1 MDPVKNNSNND
12 SKKTGSIRNVKLFGY
27 YLQKTFTSNPLKYF
41 ILILLVIF
49 FSLTIHFIPG
59 GDEFTWT
66 DADGDKHTEPSAKT
80 SAKTLKNK
88 GLYYASIALF
98 IILSCLYIFKF
109 VSSEYKRYVF
119 IGSSIIA
126 SLVIFYFIITKSGAY
141 EFKYAGTTVYIL
153 LSVIPVLLLY
163 RSIKRHITNMVG
175 WPGFIL
181 NFILYIPC
189 LVDDFMEYMKG
200 QFARTSNITYI
211 LLGIEALLITGYMVL
226 PSLLSS
232 PLKGSAFPIMNEA
245 NFLDK
250 RNGFGNK
257 QIDFTI
263 LKDVYSHD
271 IHNTELSDPDL
282 NKKKAFESGKNTFT
296 LSMWVYL
303 NQQDTGISCDI
314 EFFSYG
320 ATKSSDG
327 DNDDAV
333 KSHPS
338 ISYAGV
344 ENGKNMLKLK
354 LNGDNNSFNVNIES
368 QKWNNI
374 VFNYNG
380 NAADVFINGDLV
392 KTATIVD
399 GIDIK
404 DDDLLSYGSN
414 TDLDGAICNIKYYKK
429 PLTKYQIV
437 NIYNVLNGQNPP
449 INNIM

>member
-1 MDPVKNNSNND
+1 MNNTKN
-12 SKKTGSIRNVKLFGY
+12 KTTYIDNVKSVRDY
-27 YLQKTFTSNPLKYF
+27 IQKPFVNNPLKYI
-41 ILILLVIF
+41 ILFFLVFF
-49 FSLTIHFIPG
+49 FSLIIHFLPG
-59 GDEFTWT
+59 GDEYTWT
-66 DADGDKHTEPSAKT
+66 DANGDKHKETSAAES

-88 GLYYASIALF
+88 GSFYASISLF

-109 VSSEYKRYVF
+109 VSSEYKRIAF
-119 IGSSIIA
+119 MGSSILA
-126 SLVIFYFIITKSGAY
+126 SLVILYYIIKKSGIY
-141 EFKYAGTTVYIL
+141 ETKYAENTIYIL
-153 LSVIPVLLLY
+153 LALIPALLLY
-163 RSIKRHITNMVG
+163 RSLKRHITNLDG

-250 RNGFGNK
+250 RNGIGEK

-263 LKDVYSHD
+263 IKDVYG
-271 IHNTELSDPDL
+271 HNPDL
-282 NKKKAFESGKNTFT
+282 DKDLVKKKAFESGKNTFT

-303 NQQDTGISCDI
+303 NQQDASISEPSIPDSCNLAL
-314 EFFSYG
+314 FSYG
-320 ATKSSDG
+320 EHPS
-327 DNDDAV
+327 V
-333 KSHPS
+333 HPS
-338 ISYAGV
+338 ISYTGV
-344 ENGKNMLKLK
+344 ENGKNKLKLT
-354 LNGDNNSFNVNIES
+354 LNGDNNSFEVNIES

-380 NAADVFINGDLV
+380 NTVDIFINGDLV
-392 KTATIVD
+392 KSDTVSN
-399 GIDIK
+399 GLDIE
-404 DDDLLSYGSN
+404 DTDVFMYGSN
-414 TDLDGAICNIKYYKK
+414 DDLDGAICNIKYYKK

>member
-1 MDPVKNNSNND
+1 MNNTKN
-12 SKKTGSIRNVKLFGY
+12 KTTYIDNVKSVRDY
-27 YLQKTFTSNPLKYF
+27 IQKPFVNNPLKYI
-41 ILILLVIF
+41 ILFFLVFF
-49 FSLTIHFIPG
+49 FSLIIHFLPG
-59 GDEFTWT
+59 GDEYTWT
-66 DADGDKHTEPSAKT
+66 DANGDKHKETSAAES

-88 GLYYASIALF
+88 GSFYASISLF

-109 VSSEYKRYVF
+109 VSSEYKRIAF
-119 IGSSIIA
+119 MGSSILA
-126 SLVIFYFIITKSGAY
+126 SLVILYYIIKKSGIY
-141 EFKYAGTTVYIL
+141 NYNSEYTETTEYIL
-153 LSVIPVLLLY
+153 LALIPALLLY
-163 RSIKRHITNMVG
+163 RSLKRHITNLTG

-250 RNGFGNK
+250 RNGIGEK

-263 LKDVYSHD
+263 IKDVYG
-271 IHNTELSDPDL
+271 HNPDL
-282 NKKKAFESGKNTFT
+282 DKDLVKKKAFESGKNTFT

-303 NQQDTGISCDI
+303 NQQDASISEPSIPDSCNL

-320 ATKSSDG
+320 
-327 DNDDAV
+327 V
-333 KSHPS
+333 HPS
-338 ISYAGV
+338 ISYTGV
-344 ENGKNMLKLK
+344 ENGKNKLKLK
-354 LNGDNNSFNVNIES
+354 LNGDNNKPFEVNIES

-380 NAADVFINGDLV
+380 NAVDIFINGDLV
-392 KTATIVD
+392 KSDTVSN
-399 GIDIK
+399 GLDIK
-404 DDDLLSYGSN
+404 DTDVFMYGSN
-414 TDLDGAICNIKYYKK
+414 DDLDGAICNIKYYKK

>member
-1 MDPVKNNSNND
+1 MSTNNTNSTTKNVSRR
-12 SKKTGSIRNVKLFGY
+12 TGSISNVELFGN
-27 YLQKTFTSNPLKYF
+27 YLQKTFNRNPLKYI
-41 ILILLVIF
+41 ILILLVTF
-49 FSLTIHFIPG
+49 FNLIIHFLPG
-59 GDEFTWT
+59 GDEYTWT
-66 DADGDKHTEPSAKT
+66 DAAGDKHKEKSHES

-88 GLYYASIALF
+88 GSFYASISLF

-109 VSSEYKRYVF
+109 VSREYKLFIF
-119 IGSSIIA
+119 IGSSIVA
-126 SLVIFYFIITKSGAY
+126 SLAILYFIIKKSPVY
-141 EFKYAGTTVYIL
+141 DIKYSGTTVYIL
-153 LSVIPVLLLY
+153 LTLIPALLLY
-163 RSIKRHITNMVG
+163 RSIKRHITNIDG
-175 WPGFIL
+175 WTGFIL

-263 LKDVYSHD
+263 IKDVYGHD
-271 IHNTELSDPDL
+271 INNPDIDTDL
-282 NKKKAFESGKNTFT
+282 VKKKAFDSGKNSFT

-303 NQQDTGISCDI
+303 NQQDASISDACISNSDGL
-314 EFFSYG
+314 EFFKYG
-320 ATKSSDG
+320 SS
-327 DNDDAV
+327 
-333 KSHPS
+333 HTS
-338 ISYAGV
+338 IRYGGV
-344 ENGKNMLKLK
+344 ENGKNKLK
-354 LNGDNNSFNVNIES
+354 IKSGSSSIFKVNIES

-374 VFNYNG
+374 LLNYNG
-380 NAADVFINGDLV
+380 NTVDIFINGDLV
-392 KTATIVD
+392 KTNTVND
-399 GIDIK
+399 GIYINDTDVLTYGN
-404 DDDLLSYGSN
+404 DDY
-414 TDLDGAICNIKYYKK
+414 DLDGAICNIKYYKK

-437 NIYNVLNGQNPP
+437 NIYNVLNEQNPP

>member
-1 MDPVKNNSNND
+1 MNNTKN
-12 SKKTGSIRNVKLFGY
+12 KTTYIDNVKSVRDY
-27 YLQKTFTSNPLKYF
+27 IQKPFVNNPLKYI
-41 ILILLVIF
+41 ILFFLVFF
-49 FSLTIHFIPG
+49 FSLIIHFLPG
-59 GDEFTWT
+59 GDEYTWT
-66 DADGDKHTEPSAKT
+66 DANGDKHKGTSAAES

-88 GLYYASIALF
+88 GSFYASISLF

-109 VSSEYKRYVF
+109 VSSEYKRIAF
-119 IGSSIIA
+119 MGSSILA
-126 SLVIFYFIITKSGAY
+126 SLVILYYIIKKSGIY
-141 EFKYAGTTVYIL
+141 NYNSEYTETTEYIL
-153 LSVIPVLLLY
+153 LALIPALLLY
-163 RSIKRHITNMVG
+163 RSLKRHITNLTG
-175 WPGFIL
+175 WSGFIL

-250 RNGFGNK
+250 RNGIGKK

-263 LKDVYSHD
+263 IKDVYGL
-271 IHNTELSDPDL
+271 NADL
-282 NKKKAFESGKNTFT
+282 DTDLVKKKAFESGKNTFT

-303 NQQDTGISCDI
+303 NQQDASISESSCDLAL
-314 EFFSYG
+314 FSYG
-320 ATKSSDG
+320 SYGS
-327 DNDDAV
+327 
-333 KSHPS
+333 SHPS
-338 ISYAGV
+338 IRYVGV
-344 ENGKNMLKLK
+344 ENGKNKLKLK
-354 LNGDNNSFNVNIES
+354 LNGDNNSFEVNIES

-380 NAADVFINGDLV
+380 NTVDIFINGDLV
-392 KTATIVD
+392 RTDSVTKGLDDTVTK
-399 GIDIK
+399 GLDIEP
-404 DDDLLSYGSN
+404 DDVFMYGSN
-414 TDLDGAICNIKYYKK
+414 DDLDGAICNIKYYKK

>member
-49 FSLTIHFIPG
+49 FSLIIHFIPG

-88 GLYYASIALF
+88 GLYYASFALF

-141 EFKYAGTTVYIL
+141 EFKYTGTTVSIL

-163 RSIKRHITNMVG
+163 RSIKRHITNMDG

-263 LKDVYSHD
+263 LKDVYGHD
-271 IHNTELSDPDL
+271 IHNADGNNDII
-282 NKKKAFESGKNTFT
+282 KKK
-296 LSMWVYL
+296 YL
-303 NQQDTGISCDI
+303 IV
-314 EFFSYG
+314 
-320 ATKSSDG
+320 
-327 DNDDAV
+327 V
-333 KSHPS
+333 KIHLP
-338 ISYAGV
+338 YLCG
-344 ENGKNMLKLK
+344 
-354 LNGDNNSFNVNIES
+354 
-368 QKWNNI
+368 
-374 VFNYNG
+374 
-380 NAADVFINGDLV
+380 FI
-392 KTATIVD
+392 
-399 GIDIK
+399 
-404 DDDLLSYGSN
+404 
-414 TDLDGAICNIKYYKK
+414 
-429 PLTKYQIV
+429 
-437 NIYNVLNGQNPP
+437 
-449 INNIM
+449 

>member
-1 MDPVKNNSNND
+1 MVIINYSNIQTIITQLV
-12 SKKTGSIRNVKLFGY
+12 SRPGSIRNVKLFGD
-27 YLQKTFTSNPLKYF
+27 YLQKTFSSNPLKYS
-41 ILILLVIF
+41 ILILLVVF
-49 FSLTIHFIPG
+49 FFLIIHFIPG
-59 GDEFTWT
+59 GGETT
-66 DADGDKHTEPSAKT
+66 
-80 SAKTLKNK
+80 AKTLKNK
-88 GLYYASIALF
+88 GSYYASIALF
-98 IILSCLYIFKF
+98 IILSCFYIFKF
-109 VSSEYKRYVF
+109 LSSEYKRIVF
-119 IGSSIIA
+119 IGSSIVA
-126 SLVIFYFIITKSGAY
+126 SLVILYFIITKSGAY
-141 EFKYAGTTVYIL
+141 ETKYFGTTVYIL
-153 LSVIPVLLLY
+153 LTLIPALLLY
-163 RSIKRHITNMVG
+163 RSIKRHITNMDG
-175 WPGFIL
+175 WTGFIL

-189 LVDDFMEYMKG
+189 LVNDFMEYMKG
-200 QFARTSNITYI
+200 QFAITSNITYI

-263 LKDVYSHD
+263 LKDVYGYD
-271 IHNTELSDPDL
+271 IHNADVGYHDL
-282 NKKKAFESGKNTFT
+282 VKKTFKSGKNTFT

-303 NQQDTGISCDI
+303 NQQDTGISQSKQDI

-320 ATKSSDG
+320 ATKSSYS

-354 LNGDNNSFNVNIES
+354 LNGDNNSFYVNIES

-380 NAADVFINGDLV
+380 NAADVFINGDLI

-404 DDDLLSYGSN
+404 DYGIDIKDDDILSYGSN
-414 TDLDGAICNIKYYKK
+414 EDLDGAICNIKYYKK

>member
-1 MDPVKNNSNND
+1 MNNTKN
-12 SKKTGSIRNVKLFGY
+12 KTTYIDNVKSVRDY
-27 YLQKTFTSNPLKYF
+27 IQKPFVNNPLKYI
-41 ILILLVIF
+41 ILFFLVFF
-49 FSLTIHFIPG
+49 FSLIIHFLPG
-59 GDEFTWT
+59 GDEYTWT
-66 DADGDKHTEPSAKT
+66 DANGDKHKETSAAES

-88 GLYYASIALF
+88 GSFYASISLF

-109 VSSEYKRYVF
+109 VSSEYKRIAF
-119 IGSSIIA
+119 MGSSILA
-126 SLVIFYFIITKSGAY
+126 SLVILYYIIKKSGIY
-141 EFKYAGTTVYIL
+141 NYNSEYTETTEYIL
-153 LSVIPVLLLY
+153 LALIPALLLY
-163 RSIKRHITNMVG
+163 RSLKRHITNLTG

-250 RNGFGNK
+250 RNGIGEK

-263 LKDVYSHD
+263 IKDVYG
-271 IHNTELSDPDL
+271 HNPDL
-282 NKKKAFESGKNTFT
+282 DKDLVKKKAFESGKNTFT

-303 NQQDTGISCDI
+303 NQQDASISEPSIPDSCNL

-320 ATKSSDG
+320 
-327 DNDDAV
+327 V
-333 KSHPS
+333 HPS
-338 ISYAGV
+338 ISYTGV
-344 ENGKNMLKLK
+344 ENGKNKLKLK
-354 LNGDNNSFNVNIES
+354 LNGDNNKPFEVNIES

-380 NAADVFINGDLV
+380 NAVDIFINGDLV
-392 KTATIVD
+392 KSDTVSN
-399 GIDIK
+399 GLDIE
-404 DDDLLSYGSN
+404 DTDVFMYGSN
-414 TDLDGAICNIKYYKK
+414 DDLDGAICNIKYYKK

>member
-1 MDPVKNNSNND
+1 MSTNNVSIQNIMTKLV
-12 SKKTGSIRNVKLFGY
+12 SRVGSIRNVKLFGD

-49 FSLTIHFIPG
+49 FSLIIHFIPG

-80 SAKTLKNK
+80 SANTLKNK
-88 GLYYASIALF
+88 GSYYASIALF
-98 IILSCLYIFKF
+98 IILSCFYIFKF
-109 VSSEYKRYVF
+109 VSSEYKRIVF
-119 IGSSIIA
+119 IWSSIFA
-126 SLVIFYFIITKSGAY
+126 SLVIFYFIITKNGAY
-141 EFKYAGTTVYIL
+141 EFKYTGTTVYIL
-153 LSVIPVLLLY
+153 LTAIPALLLY
-163 RSIKRHITNMVG
+163 RSIKRHITNMDG
-175 WPGFIL
+175 WTGFIL

-200 QFARTSNITYI
+200 QFAITSNITYI

-263 LKDVYSHD
+263 LKDVYGYD
-271 IHNTELSDPDL
+271 IHNTDNGDHELV
-282 NKKKAFESGKNTFT
+282 KKTFESGKNTFT

-303 NQQDTGISCDI
+303 NQQDTGISQSKQDI

-320 ATKSSDG
+320 AT
-327 DNDDAV
+327 

-344 ENGKNMLKLK
+344 ENGKNKLKLK

-392 KTATIVD
+392 KTATIDD

>member
-1 MDPVKNNSNND
+1 MAAINYSNIQNII
-12 SKKTGSIRNVKLFGY
+12 TRLVNRPGSIRNVKLFGD
-27 YLQKTFTSNPLKYF
+27 YLKKTFTSNPLKYF
-41 ILILLVIF
+41 ILILLVVF
-49 FSLTIHFIPG
+49 FSLIIHFIPG

-80 SAKTLKNK
+80 TANTLKNK
-88 GLYYASIALF
+88 GSYYASIALF
-98 IILSCLYIFKF
+98 IILSCFYIFKF
-109 VSSEYKRYVF
+109 VSSEYKRIVF

-126 SLVIFYFIITKSGAY
+126 SLVIFYFIITKNGAY
-141 EFKYAGTTVYIL
+141 EFKYTGTTVYIL
-153 LSVIPVLLLY
+153 LTAIPALLLY
-163 RSIKRHITNMVG
+163 RSIKRHITNMDG
-175 WPGFIL
+175 WTGFIL

-263 LKDVYSHD
+263 LKDVYGYD
-271 IHNTELSDPDL
+271 IHNTDNGDHELV
-282 NKKKAFESGKNTFT
+282 KKTFESGKNTFT

-303 NQQDTGISCDI
+303 NQQDTGISQSQQDI

-320 ATKSSDG
+320 ATKS
-327 DNDDAV
+327 
-333 KSHPS
+333 HPS

-344 ENGKNMLKLK
+344 VNGKNKLKLK
-354 LNGDNNSFNVNIES
+354 LNGDDNSFGVNIES

>member
-1 MDPVKNNSNND
+1 MATINYGNIQNIMTKLVNRP
-12 SKKTGSIRNVKLFGY
+12 GSIRNVKLFGD
-27 YLQKTFTSNPLKYF
+27 YLQKTFASNPLKYSV
-41 ILILLVIF
+41 LILLGIF
-49 FSLTIHFIPG
+49 FYLIIYFIPG
-59 GDEFTWT
+59 SGETT
-66 DADGDKHTEPSAKT
+66 AQ
-80 SAKTLKNK
+80 TLKNK
-88 GLYYASIALF
+88 GSYYASISLF
-98 IILSCLYIFKF
+98 VILSCFYIFKF
-109 VSSEYKRYVF
+109 LSSEYKRIVF
-119 IGSSIIA
+119 IGTTILA
-126 SLVIFYFIITKSGAY
+126 SLAIFYFIITKSGVY
-141 EFKYAGTTVYIL
+141 DINYGGTTVFIL
-153 LSVIPVLLLY
+153 LSLIPALLLY
-163 RSIKRHITNMVG
+163 RSVKRHISNMDG
-175 WPGFIL
+175 WTGFIL

-200 QFARTSNITYI
+200 QFAQTSNITYI
-211 LLGIEALLITGYMVL
+211 LLGIEALLITGYIVL

-271 IHNTELSDPDL
+271 IHNTDNGDNDL
-282 NKKKAFESGKNTFT
+282 ARKAFESGKNNFS
-296 LSMWVYL
+296 LSMWIYL
-303 NQQDTGISCDI
+303 NQQDSFISQSQDI

-320 ATKSSDG
+320 AT
-327 DNDDAV
+327 N
-333 KSHPS
+333 SHPS

-344 ENGKNMLKLK
+344 ENGKNKLKLK
-354 LNGDNNSFNVNIES
+354 VYDDSDNDDSDNNSFDLNIES

-380 NAADVFINGDLV
+380 NAVDVFINGDLV
-392 KTATIVD
+392 KTATIAD
-399 GIDIK
+399 GMDIK
-404 DDDLLSYGSN
+404 HDDLLSYGSN
-414 TDLDGAICNIKYYKK
+414 EDLDGAICNIKYYKK

>member
-1 MDPVKNNSNND
+1 MNNTKN
-12 SKKTGSIRNVKLFGY
+12 KTTYIDNVKSVRDY
-27 YLQKTFTSNPLKYF
+27 IQKPFVNNPLKYI
-41 ILILLVIF
+41 ILFFLVFF
-49 FSLTIHFIPG
+49 FSLIIHFLPG
-59 GDEFTWT
+59 GDEYTWT
-66 DADGDKHTEPSAKT
+66 DANGDKHKETSAAES

-88 GLYYASIALF
+88 GSFYASISLF

-109 VSSEYKRYVF
+109 VSSEYKRIAF
-119 IGSSIIA
+119 MGSSILA
-126 SLVIFYFIITKSGAY
+126 SLVILYYIIKKSGIY
-141 EFKYAGTTVYIL
+141 NYNSEYTETTEYIL
-153 LSVIPVLLLY
+153 LALIPALLLY
-163 RSIKRHITNMVG
+163 RSLKRHITNLTG

-250 RNGFGNK
+250 RNGIGEK

-263 LKDVYSHD
+263 IKDVYGL
-271 IHNTELSDPDL
+271 NADL
-282 NKKKAFESGKNTFT
+282 DTDLVKEKAFETGKHAFT

-303 NQQDTGISCDI
+303 NQQDASISEPSIPDSCNLV
-314 EFFSYG
+314 FFSYG
-320 ATKSSDG
+320 
-327 DNDDAV
+327 V
-333 KSHPS
+333 HPS
-338 ISYAGV
+338 ISYTGV
-344 ENGKNMLKLK
+344 ENGKNKLKLK
-354 LNGDNNSFNVNIES
+354 LNGDNKPFEVNIES

-380 NAADVFINGDLV
+380 NTVDIFINGDLV
-392 KTATIVD
+392 RTDTVSN
-399 GIDIK
+399 GLDIE
-404 DDDLLSYGSN
+404 DTDVFMYGSN
-414 TDLDGAICNIKYYKK
+414 DDLDGAICNIKYYKK